1 MLNIN
6 AIRGHVLEILNAGLP
21 PTLTY
26 HNSQHALDVA
36 KQSVAIAQ
44 EEGITNEQTLLEL
57 QIAGLYHDTGF
68 LFTYKG
74 HEERSCEIAKRELP
88 DFGVN
93 KNSIDNICE
102 IIMATKMP
110 QTPQNLLQQI
120 ICDADLDY
128 LGRDDFF
135 ILSEKLRNEFIQ
147 YDILCNDA
155 EWKKSRIAF
164 LQTHMY
170 FTKSQNERRNIG
182 KKTHLD
188 FLRIVEEISK
198 N

>member
-1 MLNIN
+1 M
-6 AIRGHVLEILNAGLP
+6 EILNAGLLQ
-21 PTLTY
+21 TLTY

-36 KQSVAIAQ
+36 KQSVEIAQ

-68 LFTYKG
+68 LFTYIG
-74 HEERSCEIAKRELP
+74 HEEKSCDIAKRELP
-88 DFGVN
+88 SFGIN

-110 QTPQNLLQQI
+110 QTPKNLLQQI

-135 ILSEKLRNEFIQ
+135 ILSEKLHKEFIE
-147 YDILCNDA
+147 YDITSNDA

-164 LQTHMY
+164 FQKHTY

-182 KKTHLD
+182 KKAHFD
-188 FLRIVEEISK
+188 FLKIVECISK
-198 N
+198 T